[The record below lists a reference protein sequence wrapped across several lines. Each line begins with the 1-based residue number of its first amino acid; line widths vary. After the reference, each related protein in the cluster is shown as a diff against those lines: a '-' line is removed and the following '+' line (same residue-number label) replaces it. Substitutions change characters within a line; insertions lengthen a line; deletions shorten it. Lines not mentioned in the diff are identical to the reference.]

1 MALREAG
8 IRLTLQGAAEYKAG
22 LKGVS
27 QEIRTMAT
35 ESKLALAQLGN
46 NASIT
51 DTYNTRMKGMG
62 TQLQST
68 GKRVDTLRG
77 QQEKLN
83 KIYSE
88 LPKRVNDVNR
98 AYQDSV
104 KETDRLENNYKQ
116 MSKALGEN
124 HKETIKA
131 KQAWE
136 ESKTTTSGLK
146 TEHKELADE
155 LKRTEKE
162 LTKLPNELAKAEL
175 ATQRLRNESERLHE
189 EYRKQGGRL
198 ADTAK
203 SWRESGEALENLGG
217 RVQTAGGLISGFGSA
232 LTKGVTVP
240 LVGIGALAL
249 SSAMSWESSFA
260 GVMKTNDEI
269 FDSNGKLVYGYEQLE
284 SELRNLART
293 IPVAHEEL
301 GNIAENAGQL
311 GIATQDVAS
320 FTEVVAKLGHTT
332 NLSYEEA
339 STALAQFLNV
349 TGSGTDTVSNLS
361 SSIVALGNNTAAT
374 EKDILLMSQR
384 WATTGAMIGLTD
396 DQIVAFSASLISMGV
411 NVEAGGS
418 ALQRF
423 GQKVNSHVLDA
434 GDGLT
439 LLAET
444 AGMTASEFSD
454 AWNNEPAKAI
464 ESFLQGL
471 DGVVKEGGN
480 ANQLLKEL
488 GITSVNELNALLALA
503 GGHEQL
509 ADALGLSAEAYSENT
524 ALSEEFAT
532 FAETTSAQVQILQN
546 KIKDIAIEFG
556 GPLASALTSALNAAE
571 PWIEKLAEMATGF
584 SEMDEEGQRNILMWA
599 GIAAA
604 AGPVISIFGN
614 MVTGIGGLISGFGTL
629 KTLVADVI
637 QWFGKSTTERI
648 ADTATE
654 LGKIPGAATSAGA
667 GASLFS
673 SPWVIA
679 GGVAIG
685 AVAGFV
691 AYMNHEANKPF
702 KAHEEAVDATNG
714 KYQEWFDAM
723 VDGMG
728 TIDELHNEARDQ
740 SDETTQN
747 YQENIEELLA
757 SNQKVQ
763 EAIALTQDKGG
774 IFGWLTD
781 SNQTQIEVGAERI
794 TLRMTKLSDAL
805 KDLGQSDSEVTR
817 LNNAFTNYGTTLGT
831 VMSNVITVTEEG
843 KAVTHEWASTNIQAV
858 KDVSTETV
866 TRLQEKRQAEIDALN
881 QTRDNTNMEQQIY
894 QEKLDAINSSY
905 DQQITAVEQAQANIQ
920 AILTA
925 ASEEQRALSDQD
937 VVHILQNMQEI
948 ATGTGKSLSE
958 VEGVAQLIGNN
969 LSALVSTVGLDFLVQ
984 AGLIDEAMAQNIAG
998 VEDADAKTRLLSE
1011 ALGEYAGINVEPKSL
1026 DVNSDVAEL
1035 IEITELISKW
1045 NELTVEEKIAQIQG
1059 RGGDEL
1065 QQLVETLG
1073 VDWNSLTPEQH
1084 EAIVNTSGKEQVEEV
1099 LWITGE
1105 WNNLTL
1111 DQKIAILEAQIDNE
1125 AVLTAIDSRD
1135 LWNNE
1140 DFRSQFAQINTN
1152 APDAQEQIANLVSQW
1167 TNIPVEEVK
1176 RMMTDTNA
1184 DETTPDI
1191 QAYRGEVE
1199 ATPATASSTFT
1210 AGVGGVSEA
1219 TGIAS
1224 DWKGTVEE
1232 VPESKTSGIQ
1242 TNVFSTIANTLAI
1255 TLYNAAVGAMTD
1267 KSVEASTS
1275 TPNML
1280 ANTLLITGYNS
1291 ASGKMKDTKATATTR
1306 TPNLPR
1312 HTNLVKDWNSAMRD
1326 MFNKTSTATTKTPNI
1341 ASNTSSVWSWI
1352 NALNSAYNRT
1362 STLTTNRVTRYS
1374 TIGISPRG
1382 YKDGGHIDAYAD
1394 GGEIRWGGMFA
1405 NGGNVPPDYVGIVG
1419 EAGPELFHVTKSGV
1433 SITPLAPGE
1442 KMRGVEGAIE
1452 DYMKGKGSGGGDSYS
1467 IDINISDV
1475 TIRDDRDIDKLTDSI
1490 GERLVKRMQRDKKMR
1505 KGSVVGFG

>member
-1 MALREAG
+1 MSLREAG
-8 IRLTLQGAAEYKAG
+8 IRLTLGGQAEYRAG
-22 LKGVS
+22 LRGIS
-27 QEIRTMAT
+27 QELRTMST
-35 ESKLALAQLGN
+35 ESKLAVAQLGN
-46 NASIT
+46 NATIT
-51 DTYNTRMKGMG
+51 DTYRTKMDSLGRQMDVSSQK
-62 TQLQST
+62 TQKLEA
-68 GKRVDTLRG
+68 
-77 QQEKLN
+77 QQKKLN
-83 KIYSE
+83 DVYTE
-88 LPKRVNDVNR
+88 LPKKVNDTNR
-98 AYQDSV
+98 AYKDSAT
-104 KETDRLENNYKQ
+104 ETDRLENNYRQ

-124 HKETIKA
+124 HEETIKA
-131 KQAWE
+131 KTAWQ
-136 ESKTTTSGLK
+136 ESKTATSELK
-146 TEHKELADE
+146 TEHKDLANE

-162 LTKLPNELAKAEL
+162 LEKLPNQLAKSKLETQELANE
-175 ATQRLRNESERLHE
+175 TQRLQE
-189 EYRKQGGRL
+189 EYRNAGGAL
-198 ADTAK
+198 ADTAQR
-203 SWRESGEALENLGG
+203 WRESGESLEHLGG
-217 RVQTAGGLISGFGSA
+217 RVQTAGGLISGFGGA
-232 LTKGVTVP
+232 LTKGVTLP
-240 LVGIGALAL
+240 LVGLGGIAVKAA
-249 SSAMSWESSFA
+249 SDWDSAFA
-260 GVMKTNDEI
+260 GVMKTNDEVV
-269 FDSNGKLVYGYEQLE
+269 DSTGNVVYGYEQLE
-284 SELRNLART
+284 AELRNLAT
-293 IPVAHEEL
+293 TTLPLTHTEIA
-301 GNIAENAGQL
+301 GIAENAGQL
-311 GIATQDVAS
+311 GIASQDVVQ
-320 FTEVVAKLGHTT
+320 FTEVIGKLGHTT
-332 NLSYEEA
+332 NLTYDEA
-339 STALAQFLNV
+339 STAIAQFLNV
-349 TGSGTDTVSNLS
+349 TGSGTDTVSNLAS
-361 SSIVALGNNTAAT
+361 TIVALGNNTAAT
-374 EKDILLMSQR
+374 EKDILMMSQR

-434 GDGLT
+434 GEGLT
-439 LLAET
+439 LLADT
-444 AGMTASEFSD
+444 AGMTAGEFAD
-454 AWNNEPAKAI
+454 AWNNEPATAI
-464 ESFLQGL
+464 EAFLEGL

-509 ADALGLSAEAYSENT
+509 AEALGLSADAYEENT
-524 ALSEEFAT
+524 ALNEEFAV
-532 FAETTSAQVQILQN
+532 FAETAASKFEVFKN
-546 KIKDIAIEFG
+546 KLLDVAITLG
-556 GPLASALTSALNAAE
+556 GPLLDALNSGMDAIE
-571 PWIEKLAEMATGF
+571 PWIDKAADLAQAF
-584 SEMDEEGQRNILMWA
+584 ADMDEEGQRNVLMWL

-614 MVTGIGGLISGFGTL
+614 LVTGIGGLISGLGTT
-629 KTLVADVI
+629 KTLISDVI
-637 QWFGKSTTERI
+637 KAFGKWTAPKGVT
-648 ADTATE
+648 DTIDE
-654 LGKIPGAATSAGA
+654 LGRIPGAASGAGSSATLFSNPWILAGA
-667 GASLFS
+667 A
-673 SPWVIA
+673 
-679 GGVAIG
+679 AIG

-691 AYMNHEANKPF
+691 FYMNNEANKPF
-702 KAHEEAVDATNG
+702 KAHETAVENTNG

-757 SNQKVQ
+757 SNQKLQ

-881 QTRDNTNMEQQIY
+881 QTRDNTNMEQQMY

-905 DQQITAVEQAQANIQ
+905 DQQIAAVEQAQANIQ
-920 AILTA
+920 AILSA
-925 ASEEQRALSDQD
+925 ASDDQLALSDRD

-984 AGLIDEAMAQNIAG
+984 AGLIDQAMAQNIAG

-1045 NELTVEEKIAQIQG
+1045 NELTIEEKIAQIQG

-1065 QQLVETLG
+1065 QLLVETLG

-1084 EAIVNTSGKEQVEEV
+1084 EAIVNASGKEQVEEV
-1099 LWITGE
+1099 LWVTGE

-1111 DQKIAILEAQIDNE
+1111 EQKIAILEAQIDND
-1125 AVLTAIDSRD
+1125 AILSAIQTRD
-1135 LWNNE
+1135 LWNN
-1140 DFRSQFAQINTN
+1140 DAFRAEYASIDTN
-1152 APDAQEQIANLVSQW
+1152 APEAQTDIVNLINKYSEIEGLPPAQIETS
-1167 TNIPVEEVK
+1167 
-1176 RMMTDTNA
+1176 TNA
-1184 DETTPDI
+1184 PETEGEL
-1191 QAYRGEVE
+1191 QAFKGTVDSLPVQ
-1199 ATPATASSTFT
+1199 TTSTVT
-1210 AGVGGVSEA
+1210 AGVGGMPEA

-1224 DWKGTVEE
+1224 DWIGTVEE

-1242 TNVFSTIANTLAI
+1242 TNVFSTALNTLAI
-1255 TLYNAAVGAMTD
+1255 LAYNSAVSAMSD
-1267 KSVEASTS
+1267 KSVSADTA

-1291 ASGKMKDTKATATTR
+1291 ASGKMKDTQATATTR
-1306 TPNLPR
+1306 TPNLPSN
-1312 HTNLVKDWNSAMRD
+1312 TNLVNDWTSAMRKT
-1326 MFNKTSTATTKTPNI
+1326 FNKTSTLTTRTPSI
-1341 ASNTSSVWSWI
+1341 SGNTSSVWSWI
-1352 NALNSAYNRT
+1352 SALNAA
-1362 STLTTNRVTRYS
+1362 YS
-1374 TIGISPRG
+1374 TSSTFTTYRRTVYQTVGR
-1382 YKDGGHIDAYAD
+1382 YAEGGHIDAFAE
-1394 GGEIRWGGMFA
+1394 GGDVKWGGMFA
-1405 NGGNVPPDYVGIVG
+1405 SGGVVPKGYMGIVG
-1419 EAGPELFHVTKSGV
+1419 EAGPELFHVTDTGV

-1452 DYMKGKGSGGGDSYS
+1452 DYMKGKGKGGSGDGV
-1467 IDINISDV
+1467 IVNV
-1475 TIRDDRDIDKLTDSI
+1475 TFNNPVVREDRDIDTLVDKV
-1490 GERLVKRMQRDKKMR
+1490 ERVITKNIERGKKTR
-1505 KGSVVGFG
+1505 KGTAVGLG